1 MSKTTLLKLFATVII
16 CAAAGPPA
24 EARPEYLKLFAADP
38 RSRPE
43 LRSQC
48 AVCHVNPAGAGERNE
63 FGKAFAAAGLRITP
77 DLRRQ
82 WPDRFL
88 PEQGAA
94 PPVTFVAGSEAEAVV
109 ELNGKRFVI
118 NTREKTVR
126 ELAPAA
132 PAVAAAPAPPQA
144 EEPRVYH
151 PVDVRVINL
160 PTGLPLPKGSL
171 WTDFTHRFPLSDL
184 SSASELF
191 GLDSIAVPAFG
202 FSYGLTDRIQIGAY
216 RAPTFVGR
224 PIEIFAGVNLLD
236 ERKEDPLTA
245 TARVGLE
252 GRDNFQ
258 RNFTTS
264 FELTVARSITRHAQ
278 VYVVPTVSLGDRPIS
293 GSEAQNLPGE
303 TAVALG
309 VGAAVNVRPSVALMA
324 EVNYRLNEAAR
335 YPNEGAGIRRPV
347 FGFGLQ
353 KASASRRHSFTL
365 TFTNGPGTTFAQ
377 RSMTNA
383 MLFTDDS
390 FGNLTIGFNLTRRLF

>member
-1 MSKTTLLKLFATVII
+1 MSKTTLLKLFATVFI
-16 CAAAGPPA
+16 CAAAGPRA

-94 PPVTFVAGSEAEAVV
+94 PPVTFVAGSRPRPSSSSTAS
-109 ELNGKRFVI
+109 GSSS
-118 NTREKTVR
+118 TRAR
-126 ELAPAA
+126 RRCASSRGGARGGRRARAASGRGAP
-132 PAVAAAPAPPQA
+132 
-144 EEPRVYH
+144 
-151 PVDVRVINL
+151 
-160 PTGLPLPKGSL
+160 GLPPGRRARHQFTDGAALPKGSL
-171 WTDFTHRFPLSDL
+171 WSDFTHRFPLSDL

-278 VYVVPTVSLGDRPIS
+278 VYIVPTVSLGDRPIA

-309 VGAAVNVRPSVALMA
+309 SARPSTSAPRWRSWPRST
-324 EVNYRLNEAAR
+324 RLNEAAR
-335 YPNEGAGIRRPV
+335 YPNEGAGIAARLRLRPPE
-347 FGFGLQ
+347 GERLAAPLLHADLHQ
-353 KASASRRHSFTL
+353 R
-365 TFTNGPGTTFAQ
+365 PGDNLRAAVDDQ
-377 RSMTNA
+377 R
-383 MLFTDDS
+383 LFTDDS
-390 FGNLTIGFNLTRRLF
+390 FRNLTIGFNLTRRLF

>member
-1 MSKTTLLKLFATVII
+1 V
-16 CAAAGPPA
+16 
-24 EARPEYLKLFAADP
+24 
-38 RSRPE
+38 
-43 LRSQC
+43 
-48 AVCHVNPAGAGERNE
+48 
-63 FGKAFAAAGLRITP
+63 
-77 DLRRQ
+77 
-82 WPDRFL
+82 
-88 PEQGAA
+88 
-94 PPVTFVAGSEAEAVV
+94 
-109 ELNGKRFVI
+109 
-118 NTREKTVR
+118 
-126 ELAPAA
+126 
-132 PAVAAAPAPPQA
+132 
-144 EEPRVYH
+144 
-151 PVDVRVINL
+151 
-160 PTGLPLPKGSL
+160 
-171 WTDFTHRFPLSDL
+171 SDL

-278 VYVVPTVSLGDRPIS
+278 VYVVPTVSLGDRPIA

-390 FGNLTIGFNLTRRLF
+390 FRNLTIGFNLTRRLF

>member
-16 CAAAGPPA
+16 CAAAGPRA

-94 PPVTFVAGSEAEAVV
+94 PPVTLSRGRGRGRRRAQRQAVRHQHAREDGARARAGGARGGRRA
-109 ELNGKRFVI
+109 R
-118 NTREKTVR
+118 
-126 ELAPAA
+126 
-132 PAVAAAPAPPQA
+132 AAAGRGAQ
-144 EEPRVYH
+144 VYH

-160 PTGLPLPKGSL
+160 PTGLQLPKGSL
-171 WTDFTHRFPLSDL
+171 WSDFTHRFPLSDL

-258 RNFTTS
+258 RNFRPVLSSPSRGASRATPRSTS
-264 FELTVARSITRHAQ
+264 CRRSRSATARSPGRRRRTCRA
-278 VYVVPTVSLGDRPIS
+278 RPRSRS
-293 GSEAQNLPGE
+293 GSA
-303 TAVALG
+303 
-309 VGAAVNVRPSVALMA
+309 RPSTSAPRWRSWPRSG
-324 EVNYRLNEAAR
+324 YRLNEAAR
-335 YPNEGAGIRRPV
+335 YLNEGAGIAARSS
-347 FGFGLQ
+347 
-353 KASASRRHSFTL
+353 ASASRRRAPRGATPS
-365 TFTNGPGTTFAQ
+365 
-377 RSMTNA
+377 R
-383 MLFTDDS
+383 
-390 FGNLTIGFNLTRRLF
+390 